1 MSIAP
6 NIQEDR
12 AQIALQEKELV
23 FPSFDAHTAWA
34 LGNTLRT
41 LAETRKHPV
50 VIDIRKFGD
59 PDQQLFFTALPGTT
73 PDNARWVQRKSRIVA
88 RFHRS
93 SYAAGLYLEEQ
104 GTTFAAKYSLP
115 DEEYATHGGAFPITV
130 AGTGVLGA
138 VTVSGLPQR
147 QDHELVIEALCTH
160 LNLDHATYKLP

>member
-1 MSIAP
+1 MSIAT
-6 NIQEDR
+6 DR
-12 AQIALQEKELV
+12 AQIALQEKELL
-23 FPSFDAHTAWA
+23 FPSFNSETAWA

-59 PDQQLFFTALPGTT
+59 PDQQVFFTALPGIT
-73 PDNARWVQRKSRIVA
+73 PDNARWVLRKSRVVA

-115 DEEYATHGGAFPITV
+115 DEDYATHGGAFPITV
-130 AGTGVLGA
+130 AETGVVGA
-138 VTVSGLPQR
+138 ITVSGLPQR
-147 QDHELVIEALCTH
+147 SDHELVIEGICAT
-160 LNLDHATYKLP
+160 LNLDYATYKLP

>member
-1 MSIAP
+1 MSIST
-6 NIQEDR
+6 DR
-12 AQIALQEKELV
+12 TQIALQEKELV
-23 FPSFDAHTAWA
+23 FPAFDAHAAWT

-73 PDNARWVQRKSRIVA
+73 PDNARWVLRKSRIVA

-104 GTTFAAKYSLP
+104 GTNFAAKYSLP
-115 DEEYATHGGAFPITV
+115 DEDYATHGGAFPITV
-130 AGTGVLGA
+130 AGTGVIGA

-160 LNLDHATYKLP
+160 LNLDHKTYKLP

>member
-1 MSIAP
+1 MSIAS
-6 NIQEDR
+6 DR

-23 FPSFDAHTAWA
+23 FPSFDNETAWA
-34 LGNTLRT
+34 LGNSLRA

-59 PDQQLFFTALPGTT
+59 PDQQIFFTSLPGTT
-73 PDNARWVQRKSRIVA
+73 PDNARWVLRKSRIVA

-115 DEEYATHGGAFPITV
+115 DEDYATHGGAFPITIS
-130 AGTGVLGA
+130 GTGVIGA

>member
-1 MSIAP
+1 MSPIST
-6 NIQEDR
+6 DR

-23 FPSFDAHTAWA
+23 FPSFDPLTAWT
-34 LGNTLRT
+34 LGNTLRA

-73 PDNARWVQRKSRIVA
+73 PDNARWVLRKSRIVA

-130 AGTGVLGA
+130 AGTGVIGA

-147 QDHELVIEALCTH
+147 QDHELVIEALCTA